1 VFYKFKKLNMVQK
14 MQIIEKKSGRVVVL
28 CFFLGSL
35 LGDKRIKERVAK
47 QVRLGRT
54 QHRIFNKAAAESGGY
69 MRRHFGG
76 RFGHGNSA
84 ALKQLLNLKGGQYGS
99 EIFAEWLTAQYPK
112 QAEFLLP
119 TKRNANM
126 RLNKILRLVFRA
138 KEVDTYLRRDP
149 TVFPTVL
156 DIRRHKCHHSPSSA
170 EYELRFGYNT
180 LYVSVVR

>member
-1 VFYKFKKLNMVQK
+1 
-14 MQIIEKKSGRVVVL
+14 MQIIEKKLGRALVL

-54 QHRIFNKAAAESGGY
+54 QHRIFNKAATEGKRK
-69 MRRHFGG
+69 RRHFGG
-76 RFGHGNSA
+76 QFGHGNSA
-84 ALKQLLNLKGGQYGS
+84 ALEQLLNLKGKHYGS
-99 EIFAEWLTAQYPK
+99 EIFAGWLTAQYPK
-112 QAEFLLP
+112 QAQFLLP

>member
-1 VFYKFKKLNMVQK
+1 
-14 MQIIEKKSGRVVVL
+14 MQIIEKKLGRALVL

-54 QHRIFNKAAAESGGY
+54 QHRIFNKAATEGKRK
-69 MRRHFGG
+69 RRHFGG
-76 RFGHGNSA
+76 QFGHGNSA
-84 ALKQLLNLKGGQYGS
+84 ALEQLLNLKGKHYGS
-99 EIFAEWLTAQYPK
+99 EIFAGWLTAQYPK
-112 QAEFLLP
+112 QAQFLLP

-156 DIRRHKCHHSPSSA
+156 DITRHKCHHSPSSA
-170 EYELRFGYNT
+170 EYELRFGYHT